1 MQYTKDLAQSFL
13 DFGEECLPYVGME
26 AILFNGSE
34 PFEQIRIFVTS
45 RSHVKSG
52 ENYKCGFREEVI

>member
-1 MQYTKDLAQSFL
+1 MLYTKDLAQSFL

-34 PFEQIRIFVTS
+34 PFEQIRIFVTQ
-45 RSHVKSG
+45 
-52 ENYKCGFREEVI
+52 